1 MPLNE
6 KPADGAQIVRPS
18 PTATCH
24 QQLGI
29 ERASE
34 DAKSSFTLTPVETQC
49 PTPGGEYDPTST
61 NPFSAF
67 YCHPTTRTSFEQLKS
82 ESNVRIQVYEADLEA
97 GHSRKSLD
105 PSRKSKECSMKAGR
119 NALKKKGNLLM
130 RDRNGWNP
138 MRKLN
143 KRQKLWAK
151 LLIALL
157 IVGAAVGLGIGIS
170 KAVGAGVWK
179 SANEQAPIGHS

>member
-1 MPLNE
+1 MSLGE
-6 KPADGAQIVRPS
+6 KPIVGAEIVKTS
-18 PTATCH
+18 PLTTPP
-24 QQLGI
+24 QQLTV
-29 ERASE
+29 ERPSE
-34 DAKSSFTLTPVETQC
+34 DAKSSMTLTPVDTAANE
-49 PTPGGEYDPTST
+49 EYDPTST
-61 NPFSAF
+61 HPFSAF

-82 ESNVRIQVYEADLEA
+82 EPNVHIQVHETDLEA

-105 PSRKSKECSMKAGR
+105 LSRKSRECTTRSGR

-130 RDRNGWNP
+130 CERHQWNP

-151 LLIALL
+151 IIIALL
-157 IVGAAVGLGIGIS
+157 IVGAAVGIGIGIS

-179 SANEQAPIGHS
+179 STNEQAPIGNS

>member
-1 MPLNE
+1 M
-6 KPADGAQIVRPS
+6 
-18 PTATCH
+18 
-24 QQLGI
+24 
-29 ERASE
+29 
-34 DAKSSFTLTPVETQC
+34 
-49 PTPGGEYDPTST
+49 
-61 NPFSAF
+61 
-67 YCHPTTRTSFEQLKS
+67 
-82 ESNVRIQVYEADLEA
+82 
-97 GHSRKSLD
+97 D
-105 PSRKSKECSMKAGR
+105 PSRRSKECSVKAR

-179 SANEQAPIGHS
+179 SADEQAPIGHS

>member
-119 NALKKKGNLLM
+119 N
-130 RDRNGWNP
+130 GWNP